1 MGFSVAIVGFMLTTG
16 TTTTTTMGMII
27 SIIEVI
33 TMPVPDGR
41 ME

>member
-1 MGFSVAIVGFMLTTG
+1 MLTTG

-27 SIIEVI
+27 SIIEMI
-33 TMPVPDGR
+33 TMPVPVGR